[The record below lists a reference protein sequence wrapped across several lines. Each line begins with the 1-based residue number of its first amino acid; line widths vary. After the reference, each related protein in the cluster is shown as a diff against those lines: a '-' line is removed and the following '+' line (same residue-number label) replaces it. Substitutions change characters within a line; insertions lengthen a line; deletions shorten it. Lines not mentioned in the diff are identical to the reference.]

1 MIFLLKMVIFLLKM
15 MIFLLKMVIFPLK
28 MVIFMGK
35 NLQLWRGDS
44 AESGL
49 GAGAGGAQ
57 SPAGALLRRV
67 SLRGMGGWEENENIG
82 RFYQENVGSIPEDPC
97 MEYLP
102 TLTPKA
108 I

>member
-1 MIFLLKMVIFLLKM
+1 MIFLLKM
-15 MIFLLKMVIFPLK
+15 MIFPLKMVIFPLK

-67 SLRGMGGWEENENIG
+67 SLRGMGGWEQNENIG
-82 RFYQENVGSIPEDPC
+82 RVLPRKCGIYPRGSMYGIFTYIDP
-97 MEYLP
+97 
-102 TLTPKA
+102 
-108 I
+108 